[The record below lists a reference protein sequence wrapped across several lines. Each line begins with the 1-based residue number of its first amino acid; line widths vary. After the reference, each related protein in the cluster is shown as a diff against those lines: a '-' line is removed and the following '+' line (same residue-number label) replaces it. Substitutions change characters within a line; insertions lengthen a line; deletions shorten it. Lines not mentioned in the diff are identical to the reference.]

1 MNADATGAGRPAAV
15 DAELV
20 EKHALKLLR
29 NPDEHGLEAGD
40 IETARS
46 IARRKLADSEGR
58 IYDPSTTDPELE
70 GVIRRGTGETAA
82 HGDTE
87 GPGTP
92 ADA

>member
-1 MNADATGAGRPAAV
+1 MTADATGAGKPAAV
-15 DAELV
+15 DDTLV

-29 NPDEHGLEAGD
+29 NPEEHGLEPGD

-58 IYDPSTTDPELE
+58 IYDPATTDPELE
-70 GVIRRGTGETAA
+70 GVIRRHTGETAA

-92 ADA
+92 ADL